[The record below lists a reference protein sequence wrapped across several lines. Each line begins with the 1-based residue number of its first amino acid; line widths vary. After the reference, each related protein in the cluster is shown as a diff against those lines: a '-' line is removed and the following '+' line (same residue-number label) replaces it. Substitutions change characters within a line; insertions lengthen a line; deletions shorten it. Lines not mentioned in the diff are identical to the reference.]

1 MNSAHCLLSHKSPSQ
16 DYTVLLQKNFLAFE
30 TERQTISIGEKCRGG
45 PSSTVVTDNRNKQND
60 HSIDPQ
66 LLKPMRLQGYFVVL
80 LYMFQILPFIPQ
92 NKLNTPHKN
101 DQSLHVPLYI
111 KFK

>member
-1 MNSAHCLLSHKSPSQ
+1 MK
-16 DYTVLLQKNFLAFE
+16 KFLAFE
-30 TERQTISIGEKCRGG
+30 TEKQTISIGEKGRGLALLWLQKTEI
-45 PSSTVVTDNRNKQND
+45 SKND

-66 LLKPMRLQGYFVVL
+66 LLKPMHLQGYFVVL

-101 DQSLHVPLYI
+101 DQSLHVPQYI